1 MVKGT
6 WWAAAGLQPVI
17 LSIGA
22 VLSAINLDVLD
33 VQPIE
38 WRKLLTFKNDKDEN
52 TPDTKEVE
60 QN

>member
-1 MVKGT
+1 MKLLNIFAFLGLSVLVKGT

-33 VQPIE
+33 V
-38 WRKLLTFKNDKDEN
+38 
-52 TPDTKEVE
+52 
-60 QN
+60 